1 MSPKVIAICLVAL
14 LLPISISHGGR
25 IGPIEPS
32 KASSKVVERGNYD
45 GRVEGCEEDDCLV
58 ERLLVAH
65 LDYIYTQ
72 GKHN

>member
-1 MSPKVIAICLVAL
+1 MEVELGQLNPAK
-14 LLPISISHGGR
+14 LP
-25 IGPIEPS
+25 
-32 KASSKVVERGNYD
+32 VVERGNYD
-45 GRVEGCEEDDCLV
+45 GRVEGCEEEDCLV